1 MTDKTKKL
9 ILTLS
14 VLSLLVLLP
23 VMAKSSVYV
32 KKMDTPGTS
41 LEEKWKQA
49 LSYRDSQID
58 GGSYWI
64 VYAIEKMMNEGSSFG
79 MCNSSDSTDLGFLLY
94 GKHSSFRKS
103 SDVDIDK
110 MDGQIIISKNDDG
123 KNRIKVLKKLA
134 IMFRVD
140 ENAKIIDFGL
150 VTLDC
155 EVCLRDLPVVW
166 IGEFPNSESLN
177 FLKKTYNRTESLK
190 GKEGIVAAVANHE
203 QTAEITPFLKNVIDK
218 EDSPKLRESA
228 IFWLGTIADEEIVD
242 YLTKL
247 ALSDESRKIRKEAVF
262 AIYISKSP
270 NRVDALLKM
279 VKNSDD
285 MTVKKESVFW
295 LGQYK
300 SDEITKTLGDIV
312 NDSKETEL
320 QKTAVFALSQN
331 HSSSSVQKLINIA
344 RNHKSAKVRKEAIF
358 WLGQMDSDEA
368 VDAIIKL
375 VEEN

>member
-1 MTDKTKKL
+1 MDKTKKL

-14 VLSLLVLLP
+14 VLNLLVLLP

-32 KKMDTPGTS
+32 KKMDAPGAS
-41 LEEKWKQA
+41 LEDKWKQA
-49 LSYRDSQID
+49 LSYRDDQID

-64 VYAIEKMMNEGSSFG
+64 AYVIEKMMDEGSSFG

-94 GKHSSFRKS
+94 GKHSNFHKS
-103 SDVDIDK
+103 SGVDVDNID
-110 MDGQIIISKNDDG
+110 GHIIITKNDNDG
-123 KNRIKVLKKLA
+123 KDRIKVLKKLA
-134 IMFRVD
+134 IMFKVND
-140 ENAKIIDFGL
+140 SGKIFDFGL

-155 EVCLRDLPVVW
+155 EVCLNGLPMVW

-177 FLKKTYNRTESLK
+177 FLKKTYIRTESSK
-190 GKEGIVAAVANHE
+190 GKEGIVAAIANHE

-228 IFWLGTIADEEIVD
+228 VFWLGTIADGEIVD

-270 NRVDALLKM
+270 NRVGALLKM
-279 VKNSDD
+279 VKKSDD
-285 MTVKKESVFW
+285 MTVRKESVFW

-300 SDEITKTLGDIV
+300 SNEITKTLGDIV
-312 NDSKETEL
+312 YDSKETEL